1 VLSRSSLA
9 RPAIAVLTLGVL
21 VYAARVVV
29 GADLGPLNAFVDDAL
44 YSVVEIGATLV
55 VGARAATVARDRL
68 AWSLVAAYLLLW
80 TIGDLGWT
88 LHFDDVAEPPF
99 PNWTDAFYVGSY
111 GPAYAGLIL
120 LLRGRA
126 RAFRASLWLDGLVGG
141 LALGALCTALFFG
154 PIVATSGQGI
164 AGATTLAYPVLD
176 VVLLCLV
183 MVGFGLGGW
192 RPDRVWGALGVSLVV
207 AAVGDAVYSYQEA
220 VGTFGAGSWTNATWP
235 AAMLGVAAAAATRP
249 LRRGASG
256 DGDGI
261 FVVPAL
267 FAALA
272 LALLLWSQTHA
283 LPLLAAGLAGGAL
296 VAAGARALLTHRE
309 NIALLRNS
317 RREALTDNLTALGN
331 RRRLAGDLDEALL
344 QASQGALGALV
355 FFDLDGFK
363 TYNDTFGHGAGDAL
377 LKRLGAALAAAVA
390 GHGSAYRLG
399 GDEFCVL
406 LNHDGDRHSDL
417 VLSAADALTEEGDAF
432 RISAS
437 FGVVRLPED
446 ASTATT
452 ALQLADERMYEDKG
466 TRRESPR
473 RQARDLLLQILRER
487 EPELEEHVD
496 DVGVLAAAVGRHLG
510 LGVEAV
516 DELARAAELHDVGK
530 IAMPEAI
537 LRKPGPL
544 DEVEWQIMRQHTV
557 VGERILAAAPALRG
571 VAALVR
577 SSHEHFD
584 GGGYP
589 DGLAGED
596 IPLGA
601 RIIAACDAFDAMRQ
615 ERPYAPAMSQDD
627 AVAELHRCAG
637 TQFDPAVVRAF
648 AAVIAQ
654 GAAASLR
661 VG

>member
-1 VLSRSSLA
+1 
-9 RPAIAVLTLGVL
+9 
-21 VYAARVVV
+21 
-29 GADLGPLNAFVDDAL
+29 
-44 YSVVEIGATLV
+44 
-55 VGARAATVARDRL
+55 
-68 AWSLVAAYLLLW
+68 
-80 TIGDLGWT
+80 
-88 LHFDDVAEPPF
+88 
-99 PNWTDAFYVGSY
+99 
-111 GPAYAGLIL
+111 
-120 LLRGRA
+120 
-126 RAFRASLWLDGLVGG
+126 
-141 LALGALCTALFFG
+141 
-154 PIVATSGQGI
+154 
-164 AGATTLAYPVLD
+164 
-176 VVLLCLV
+176 
-183 MVGFGLGGW
+183 
-192 RPDRVWGALGVSLVV
+192 V

-249 LRRGASG
+249 VRRGAGG

-296 VAAGARALLTHRE
+296 VAAGARAWLTHRE
-309 NIALLRNS
+309 NIALLRSS

-331 RRRLAGDLDEALL
+331 RRRLVGDLDEALL

-406 LNHDGDRHSDL
+406 LNHDGDRHSAA
-417 VLSAADALTEEGDAF
+417 VLRAADALTEEGDAF

-446 ASTATT
+446 AATATT

-473 RQARDLLLQILRER
+473 RQARDLLLQVLRER

-615 ERPYAPAMSQDD
+615 ERPYAPAMSQDN

-637 TQFDPAVVRAF
+637 TQFDPAVVGAF